1 VLETAVEI
9 DTTNAA
15 KKAIQF
21 VESASNEIQ
30 GKLLGRRVCTNQIDT
45 LTSILGQSVAGN
57 PKPIMSLTEWFQ
69 CVDHDN
75 HSANLNQV
83 LEYGLP
89 AWLSEPTINAAEV
102 GELLRK
108 PRTSTPA
115 ETIRNSVPIFIRAL
129 LIDNV
134 ATPENKPIYN
144 ALIEQIIYD
153 EMIGADDLC
162 AVEQLLEAVLT
173 IGPNHDANNNDFVFA
188 ADVTRCLWETVAA
201 PRHLDWALSMLD
213 MLIDTGV
220 HRHANL
226 ASVLSAILNSSRT
239 WVRRVSDDQWMILD
253 LLAADLALG
262 AVLEGIRP
270 NCDFAPSVKATSIRD
285 ALKGKSIAVYSLTE
299 RIARRFG
306 QLAEQAFADIKIH
319 YIHDKSLT
327 NRMRSLA
334 QSVDIF
340 VVNTWDAKYAATIG
354 IKANRPEPLLTIEP
368 TGKSSTSL
376 LRSLFNFVSVYRG

>member
-1 VLETAVEI
+1 
-9 DTTNAA
+9 
-15 KKAIQF
+15 
-21 VESASNEIQ
+21 
-30 GKLLGRRVCTNQIDT
+30 
-45 LTSILGQSVAGN
+45 
-57 PKPIMSLTEWFQ
+57 MSLIEWFQ

-75 HSANLNQV
+75 HQANLNQV

-89 AWLSEPTINAAEV
+89 AWLSEPKFNAAEV
-102 GELLRK
+102 GELLRQS
-108 PRTSTPA
+108 RTSTSA

-134 ATPENKPIYN
+134 ATRENKPIYN
-144 ALIEQIIYD
+144 ALIELLIYD
-153 EMIGADDLC
+153 EMIGADDLS

-173 IGPNHDANNNDFVFA
+173 IGPKHDANNSDFVFA
-188 ADVTRCLWETVAA
+188 ADVTRYLWETVAA

-213 MLIDTGV
+213 LLIDTGV

-226 ASVLSAILNSSRT
+226 APVLSAIVNSSRA
-239 WVRRVSDDQWMILD
+239 WVRRVSDDQWVILD

-262 AVLEGIRP
+262 AVLAGTRP
-270 NCDFAPSVKATSIRD
+270 NCDSAPSVKATSIGD

-319 YIHDKSLT
+319 YIHDKALT
-327 NRMRSLA
+327 NRMKSLA

-340 VVNTWDAKYAATIG
+340 VINTCDAKHAATIG
-354 IKANRPEPLLTIEP
+354 IKANRPESLLTIEP

-376 LRSLFNFVSVYRG
+376 LRSLLNCGDVCRG